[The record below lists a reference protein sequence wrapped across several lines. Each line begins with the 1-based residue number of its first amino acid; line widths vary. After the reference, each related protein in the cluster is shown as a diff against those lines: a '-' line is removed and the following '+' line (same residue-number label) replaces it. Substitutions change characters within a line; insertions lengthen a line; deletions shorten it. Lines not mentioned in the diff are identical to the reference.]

1 MVDRKEDQ
9 STQFRD
15 TSSGNFEQAAKTAT
29 QTQVDP
35 SLADA
40 QTVAQSL
47 GVDLNTGL
55 SQAEAKRRL
64 DKYGPNELASAP
76 PVPKWKKFLEQF
88 KDPLVYL
95 LLAATG
101 ISLVAWF
108 IERANAVPGAEG
120 GEALPFDAI
129 VIVLILIV
137 NAVLGY
143 IQESKAEAA
152 VEALSSMTAPQT
164 NVLRDGKIERI
175 NTVDVVPGDIIVLG
189 EGDSVS
195 ADGRLFAAA
204 SLRIAE
210 ASLTGESVPVGKKT
224 DTLAQAKALGD
235 RANMV
240 FNGTSVTQGT
250 GRAIVT
256 STGMGTQV
264 GKIADHAA
272 SHGRRRNPSAK
283 GNELRFQNPRQRG
296 MHHRGRGAGRARA
309 YRRLPRRSRCDRFAT
324 VGRLAGGRGRAGR
337 FGCNSYGGARAR
349 RAAHGHAQ
357 CDRQEAA
364 FGGNARIRVGDL
376 LR

>member
-195 ADGRLFAAA
+195 ADGRLFTAA
-204 SLRIAE
+204 SLRVAE

-264 GKIADHAA
+264 GKIADLLQATEDDETPLQKEMNYVSKILGSAVCIIAVVVLVALALTEGFQDVHDVIDSLLLAVSLAVAA
-272 SHGRRRNPSAK
+272 VPEGLAAILTVVLALGVQRMAMHNAIVKKLHSVETLGSA
-283 GNELRFQNPRQRG
+283 
-296 MHHRGRGAGRARA
+296 
-309 YRRLPRRSRCDRFAT
+309 S
-324 VGRLAGGRGRAGR
+324 
-337 FGCNSYGGARAR
+337 
-349 RAAHGHAQ
+349 
-357 CDRQEAA
+357 
-364 FGGNARIRVGDL
+364 
-376 LR
+376 